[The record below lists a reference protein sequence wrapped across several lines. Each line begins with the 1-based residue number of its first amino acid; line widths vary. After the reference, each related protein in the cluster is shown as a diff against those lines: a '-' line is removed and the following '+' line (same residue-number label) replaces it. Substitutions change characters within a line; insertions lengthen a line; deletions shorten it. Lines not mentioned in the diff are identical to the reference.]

1 MAEHKDSLR
10 ASLLM
15 PLETQPHVRQTVV
28 VEEDGKGQAV
38 VELQRRKSARRAL
51 FPLGGEEAFLD
62 EYADVQ
68 NEEEEDHDHGLL
80 LSSTTAATTTHSI
93 WTIYYESLLFFAC
106 GMGSSLCY
114 IATLSALVF
123 FRMHYGP
130 NVYVYLNLAV
140 YVPLL
145 PISLIQARYDQDY
158 DQRYQSQKAFF
169 CRGMVGFALSVI
181 GTLLVATMTIDL
193 SSNKKGMAVT
203 QLLMAAVLQGT
214 GGAILVGSLNQM
226 VSFVRETTLVPTMS
240 QRTTPTS
247 ANDVTSGGGGR
258 RLKASLSAGVQASA
272 LLVLIVSILTGFV
285 GHGQDQGNDESD
297 NDESSRHLVSLGPF
311 GRFFYTIVG
320 LECTMWGFFIAL
332 MYCHPPVAKSMKR
345 RDQSMQLSSSSGDRY
360 NTTMNLADNDAMLQ
374 ALSSRNATTMAIA
387 MTGPEEESLSPYNM
401 VTGADQPEN
410 LALFDAS
417 APLLGT
423 GLAPPLPHSDRT
435 SDDLW
440 DSTKSCCVTLV
451 VTLIPS
457 FLVGTWFTHVE
468 TNWMALPQILFY
480 VRIGSDL
487 LGRISTIW
495 IPPPSVQCLT
505 YTALLR
511 YIPVAVFFINATSP
525 LAPLPHREVNRGDD
539 DEDTP
544 TSSDY
549 ISIGLVALI
558 AFFSGYV
565 VTGCFQLAPT
575 LLGASSS
582 PRREARN
589 EQEVDPASPVE
600 LTGRHENANVAKQA
614 SLLNIAFSVAAL
626 CGLVSS
632 FILIGLGL

>member
-1 MAEHKDSLR
+1 MAEHKDSLL
-10 ASLLM
+10 ASLLT
-15 PLETQPHVRQTVV
+15 PLERLPPVPQTVG
-28 VEEDGKGQAV
+28 VEGYGKELAV
-38 VELQRRKSARRAL
+38 VELQRRNSARRAL
-51 FPLGGEEAFLD
+51 LPLGGDEAFLD
-62 EYADVQ
+62 EYTHV
-68 NEEEEDHDHGLL
+68 EIDHDDGLL
-80 LSSTTAATTTHSI
+80 LSACTSTTTHSI

-106 GMGSSLCY
+106 GIGSSLCY
-114 IATLSALVF
+114 IGTLSALVF

-130 NVYVYLNLAV
+130 NLYVYLNLAV

-181 GTLLVATMTIDL
+181 GTLLVATMTID
-193 SSNKKGMAVT
+193 SSSKKGRAVT
-203 QLLMAAVLQGT
+203 QLLVAAVLQGT

-226 VSFVRETTLVPTMS
+226 VSFVTETTLLTPMS
-240 QRTTPTS
+240 QRAITAAAS
-247 ANDVTSGGGGR
+247 HDANSGGGR

-272 LLVLIVSILTGFV
+272 LLVLIVSITTGFV
-285 GHGQDQGNDESD
+285 GHGQDQGNDGSD
-297 NDESSRHLVSLGPF
+297 SDESSRHLVLLGPF

-320 LECTMWGFFIAL
+320 LECAMWAVFVTL
-332 MYCHPPVAKSMKR
+332 MYCHPPVAKSMRR

-360 NTTMNLADNDAMLQ
+360 NLDENDAMLQ
-374 ALSSRNATTMAIA
+374 ALSSRNATTMAMA
-387 MTGPEEESLSPYNM
+387 MTAPEEESLSPYDM
-401 VTGADQPEN
+401 VTGRDQGLGQQEN
-410 LALFDAS
+410 VALLDAS
-417 APLLGT
+417 APLLGA
-423 GLAPPLPHSDRT
+423 GLAPPLSLSDRT
-435 SDDLW
+435 LDDLW

-451 VTLIPS
+451 ITLIPS

-468 TNWMALPQILFY
+468 THWMALPQILFY

-487 LGRISTIW
+487 LGRISTLW

-505 YTALLR
+505 YMALLR
-511 YIPVAVFFINATSP
+511 YIPVAVFFINASSP
-525 LAPLPHREVNRGDD
+525 LVPLSRREVNGGDD

-544 TSSDY
+544 DTSEY

-575 LLGASSS
+575 LLGVSSS
-582 PRREARN
+582 PRREERT
-589 EQEVDPASPVE
+589 EQEVDPVSPVA

-626 CGLVSS
+626 CGLISS